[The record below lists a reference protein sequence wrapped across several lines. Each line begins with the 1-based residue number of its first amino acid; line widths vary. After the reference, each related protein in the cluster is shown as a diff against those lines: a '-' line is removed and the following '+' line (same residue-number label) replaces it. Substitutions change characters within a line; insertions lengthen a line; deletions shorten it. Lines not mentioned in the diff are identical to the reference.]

1 MSQVGLPTSVCGQT
15 VIVPVVNPVVPPA
28 ANLVGGAM
36 ALRGWGLV
44 PPRLVKKI
52 LALEFV
58 DMWELLPRSWH
69 LESTESGCCNPRRSR
84 RGLVTSFPLWV
95 ECYASLVAIL
105 AARYLDK
112 TPISWRT

>member
-15 VIVPVVNPVVPPA
+15 AIVLVVNPVVPPA
-28 ANLVGGAM
+28 ADLVGGAM

-58 DMWELLPRSWH
+58 DMWELLPLCFKIRWLYLVHSINYLMDLINYLMH
-69 LESTESGCCNPRRSR
+69 SQTICCIR
-84 RGLVTSFPLWV
+84 
-95 ECYASLVAIL
+95 
-105 AARYLDK
+105 
-112 TPISWRT
+112 